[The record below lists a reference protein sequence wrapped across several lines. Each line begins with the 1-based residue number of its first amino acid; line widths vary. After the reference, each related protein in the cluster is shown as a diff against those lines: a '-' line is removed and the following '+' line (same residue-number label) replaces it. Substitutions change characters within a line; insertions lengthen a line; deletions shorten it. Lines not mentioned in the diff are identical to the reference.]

1 MSNEFLFQA
10 EYSGGKLTEKFS
22 NSLLT
27 QLGFDSTTNQ
37 LIKIER

>member
-10 EYSGGKLTEKFS
+10 EYSGGKSTEKFS